1 MESFIVFHNGLLV
14 ALAKA
19 IALAEHIGSHSADA
33 WFRMSK
39 EVSFGAEIGIV
50 QMAYRF
56 IK

>member
-19 IALAEHIGSHSADA
+19 IAFAEHVGCQSADA

-39 EVSFGAEIGIV
+39 EVSFGTEIGIV

-56 IK
+56 VK